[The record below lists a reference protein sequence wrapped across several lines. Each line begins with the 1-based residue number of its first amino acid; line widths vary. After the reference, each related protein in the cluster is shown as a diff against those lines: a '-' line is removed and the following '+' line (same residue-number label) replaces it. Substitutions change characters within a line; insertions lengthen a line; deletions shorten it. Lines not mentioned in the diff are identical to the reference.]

1 MIFMVTKTKDKNGI
15 MQSIMKEAG
24 IGSKAG
30 GDRLLSAGD
39 RDGGDASDREK

>member
-1 MIFMVTKTKDKNGI
+1 

-30 GDRLLSAGD
+30 GDRLSLPVTETAGM
-39 RDGGDASDREK
+39 RLIEKNEDD

>member
-30 GDRLLSAGD
+30 ADRLLSAGD
-39 RDGGDASDREK
+39 GNSGDASDREE